1 MNTRTKDL
9 IDMVL
14 LVREQQLEKGKVL
27 AAIEA
32 TFERRATHELPA
44 DLEPPPREWEPVFDA
59 LAKECHLAM
68 SASGG
73 FEFVCGFLRT
83 LEV

>member
-14 LVREQQLEKGKVL
+14 LVREQKLEKGKVL

-73 FEFVCGFLRT
+73 FEFVREFVRT
-83 LEV
+83 LEA